1 LRLVAGRIGII
12 SAAGAV
18 VIRRGNRGAD
28 GGSTKAHANTDAHAT
43 PTTASVA
50 AAAPIAA
57 DVTDTADAANATT
70 ATAIGEGI
78 GGNAGDREDCGRG
91 Q

>member
-18 VIRRGNRGAD
+18 VIRRGNRGAN

-43 PTTASVA
+43 PTTASV

-78 GGNAGDREDCGRG
+78 GGNAGDREDCGCG